1 MFKFINSQVIPNFYI
16 RILILVSII
25 AISTYIR
32 EKSFRKKSGLH
43 GWPGLEDKDFHLNYF
58 IHIIIFFVI
67 PIFFQIDNF
76 LVSTII
82 KYVGMIY
89 NFVFSIMHISLFVP
103 NIFLTPFLILL
114 F

>member
-1 MFKFINSQVIPNFYI
+1 MFKFINSHVIPNFYI

-32 EKSFRKKSGLH
+32 EKNFRKKGLH
-43 GWPGLEDKDFHLNYF
+43 GGPRLEEKDFHLNYL
-58 IHIIIFFVI
+58 INIIIFFVI

-82 KYVGMIY
+82 KCLGMIY
-89 NFVFSIMHISLFVP
+89 NFAFSIMHISLFVP
-103 NIFLTPFLILL
+103 NIFLTPFLIL
-114 F
+114 FF